1 MKTSLEQACFSCK
14 TNPMSLQEALA
25 WAKEHLQADK
35 AWVLAEAPEQTFWQP
50 LKDFQL
56 PNPRHCLRMLVFS
69 ENGELRY
76 EQAYDADAG
85 NARLALKNDNADNQ
99 TWVRYSEYPCPGGV
113 LQYAEHFAQ
122 DENTGALVFKFGRY
136 CGVKN

>member
-1 MKTSLEQACFSCK
+1 MKTTLQQTCFACQTK
-14 TNPMSLQEALA
+14 PMTLQDALA
-25 WAKEHLQADK
+25 WAKEHLTKGK

-56 PNPRHCLRMLVFS
+56 PNPKHCLRMLVFS

-85 NARLALKNDNADNQ
+85 NARLTLESDKNAEP
-99 TWVRYSEYPCPGGV
+99 TWARYSEYPCPNGV

-122 DENTGALVFKFGRY
+122 DEKSGALVFKFGRY